1 MTFHPDI
8 KFKHTLIF
16 STKASES
23 KSPCVTHHG
32 LSICYLLL
40 LCSRKSCSDLQHATK
55 NWAWWFC
62 DKWGNLYSHPSPC
75 SHPPS
80 LSAGWPLPSRCVTEL
95 LSCHTGGINYRT
107 RSSWCHCSVING
119 LSRRCAMGPGLTVNS
134 TGIQRQTHTHTHT
147 LTHTCWNLDVAFES
161 LAHTC
166 LKEFSDVLLNPTW
179 KSSVWYISP

>member
-1 MTFHPDI
+1 MNQVVNLVT
-8 KFKHTLIF
+8 F
-16 STKASES
+16 STNQPQAILHHSVNDFLPWHKVQAHSYFQHEGLRICT
-23 KSPCVTHHG
+23 KSPCVTQHG

-40 LCSRKSCSDLQHATK
+40 LFSRKSCSDLQHATK

-134 TGIQRQTHTHTHT
+134 TGIQRQTHTHSEGVLRHR
-147 LTHTCWNLDVAFES
+147 NL
-161 LAHTC
+161 
-166 LKEFSDVLLNPTW
+166 
-179 KSSVWYISP
+179 